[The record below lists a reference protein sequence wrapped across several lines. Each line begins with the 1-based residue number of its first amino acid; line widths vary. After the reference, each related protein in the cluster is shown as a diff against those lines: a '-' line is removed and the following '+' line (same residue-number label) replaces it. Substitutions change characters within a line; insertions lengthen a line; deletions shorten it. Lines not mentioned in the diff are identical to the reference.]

1 MHRLHRSRRSLL
13 LATLVAAALVA
24 CGGSDSEQESTGTE
38 SESSVVDADADAA
51 PADDVSDAQPDPI
64 AVEACLEEAGL
75 MVRNQNEVDAPYT
88 DEQLD
93 FFDLDTELLVEGGD
107 TEFISGT
114 INFYRTTET
123 ADAQEAAFE
132 ESVTDYTVGRAG
144 NVVYT
149 LVGGTAGGDL
159 DTVTATIDRCLA
171 ES

>member
-1 MHRLHRSRRSLL
+1 MHRSYRNRRSLL

-38 SESSVVDADADAA
+38 PVNSVVDADTV
-51 PADDVSDAQPDPI
+51 PADDGSVAQPDPT

-75 MVRNQNEVDAPYT
+75 MVRNQDEVDTPYT

-93 FFDLDTELLVEGGD
+93 FFDLDTALLVEGGD

-123 ADAQEAAFE
+123 ADAQEVAFE

-144 NVVYT
+144 TVVYT
-149 LVGGTAGGDL
+149 LVGGTAGGEL
-159 DTVTATIDRCLA
+159 DTVTSTIDGCLA
-171 ES
+171 EG